1 MSANADAI
9 RIAYVAGDSANGLD
23 AGYYI
28 WLGDVLIGE
37 AQTAAGGSS
46 SGLTFS
52 YSGTLDAILSN
63 LALDGSLSYA
73 PSTTGITGPESL
85 YLANGA
91 SPSTLKPGMIEWTA
105 GTAATAVATAGTNA
119 TYNVRNTTNSNIAS
133 ITGTEAP
140 NSFTP
145 ITALTAAR
153 VTVRTCG

>member
-1 MSANADAI
+1 MSANADSI
-9 RIAYVAGDSANGLD
+9 RVAYVAGDNAHGLN

-73 PSTTGITGPESL
+73 PSTSGITGPEAL
-85 YLANGA
+85 YLANGGA
-91 SPSTLKPGMIEWTA
+91 SSALKPGMIEWTTGA
-105 GTAATAVATAGTNA
+105 AATAVATARGQCH
-119 TYNVRNTTNSNIAS
+119 V
-133 ITGTEAP
+133 
-140 NSFTP
+140 
-145 ITALTAAR
+145 
-153 VTVRTCG
+153 